1 MIQVKF
7 TIPFSGYK
15 FGPEAMKSVD
25 NSALTWHRITE
36 AFKHA
41 YAQRTHLGDYD
52 VGSDAFKNYVTEVCL
67 VAT

>member
-1 MIQVKF
+1 
-7 TIPFSGYK
+7 
-15 FGPEAMKSVD
+15 MKSVD

-67 VAT
+67 VAVLV